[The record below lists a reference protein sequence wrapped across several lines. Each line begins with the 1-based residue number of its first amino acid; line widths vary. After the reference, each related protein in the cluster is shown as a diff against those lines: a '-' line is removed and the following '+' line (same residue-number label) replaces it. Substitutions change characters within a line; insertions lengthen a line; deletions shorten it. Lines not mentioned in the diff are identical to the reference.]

1 MAPVAPMPLKVTGA
15 RHPWHP
21 HYKGPDC
28 CSYLL
33 TSFKVIGRVKRRWP
47 ALKSGLRY
55 PSMAKCSKAILVYLA
70 LYNFILKHGSS
81 EDDISDE
88 EDDEEFTPFETHEH
102 PPFVPLTA
110 HCPPEY
116 PANYKGKKEK
126 KIATRDRIL
135 DAYIPKKNLR

>member
-1 MAPVAPMPLKVTGA
+1 MKLNKEIHTF
-15 RHPWHP
+15 
-21 HYKGPDC
+21 
-28 CSYLL
+28 

>member
-1 MAPVAPMPLKVTGA
+1 MKLNKEIHTF
-15 RHPWHP
+15 
-21 HYKGPDC
+21 
-28 CSYLL
+28 
-33 TSFKVIGRVKRRWP
+33 TSFKVIGRVKKRWP

-88 EDDEEFTPFETHEH
+88 EDDEESTPFEIHEH